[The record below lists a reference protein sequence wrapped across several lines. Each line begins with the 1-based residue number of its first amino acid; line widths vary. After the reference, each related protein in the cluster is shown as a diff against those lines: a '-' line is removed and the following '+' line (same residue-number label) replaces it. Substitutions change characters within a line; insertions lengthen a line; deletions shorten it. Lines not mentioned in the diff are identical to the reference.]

1 MNAFYS
7 SDGVAF
13 HRESYHQN
21 QNILQNCFHLV
32 YDLNS
37 KNVLM
42 ASNGV
47 LTFLL
52 QSVQLSFQNICYI
65 EYWSQREIQSDPKSY
80 NPNSVCFCASFFL
93 LESAHISMFYYN
105 SERSNF
111 SLSHSS
117 KPKSTTSH
125 YWRLYS
131 KMDWFSPK

>member
-7 SDGVAF
+7 SDEVAF
-13 HRESYHQN
+13 HWESYHQN
-21 QNILQNCFHLV
+21 QNILQSCFHLV

-65 EYWSQREIQSDPKSY
+65 EY
-80 NPNSVCFCASFFL
+80 
-93 LESAHISMFYYN
+93 
-105 SERSNF
+105 
-111 SLSHSS
+111 
-117 KPKSTTSH
+117 
-125 YWRLYS
+125 
-131 KMDWFSPK
+131 